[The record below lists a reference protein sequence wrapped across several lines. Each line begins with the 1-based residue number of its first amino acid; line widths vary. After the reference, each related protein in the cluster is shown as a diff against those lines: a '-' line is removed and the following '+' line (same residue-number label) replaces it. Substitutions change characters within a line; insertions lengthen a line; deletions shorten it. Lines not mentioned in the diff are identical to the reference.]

1 MRVSRADASQGSN
14 CNDTSITHA
23 HIVSSGAIAALF
35 TMQSLAVAAAS
46 AT

>member
-1 MRVSRADASQGSN
+1 MRVSRADASHGSN

-35 TMQSLAVAAAS
+35 TKHSLAAAAAS
-46 AT
+46 AS